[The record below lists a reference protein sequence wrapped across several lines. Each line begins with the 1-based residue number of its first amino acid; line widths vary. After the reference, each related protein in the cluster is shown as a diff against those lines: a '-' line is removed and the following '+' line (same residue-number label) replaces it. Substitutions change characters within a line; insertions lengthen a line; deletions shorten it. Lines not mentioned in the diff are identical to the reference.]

1 MQKREQ
7 TLMLGHIQ
15 IIRKKLGNSLVQRD
29 RTKSWSLFSGKKKC
43 AQVLVE
49 KSFLVQKKGKKSV
62 K

>member
-1 MQKREQ
+1 
-7 TLMLGHIQ
+7 MLGHIQ
-15 IIRKKLGNSLVQRD
+15 IIRKKLGNFLVQRD